1 MRHLGPDLACQPL
14 RPGELVTTGTLT
26 EAMPAI
32 PGQNWTTRLAGIDI
46 AGLRLRLRQPHYFR
60 RHACGRSRFKTL
72 TVIQPFCAPA
82 VLAMLPPNQAMEA
95 PMLTSWISPD
105 ALKSLND
112 GFVVA
117 IMLEAK
123 EGQADALAEIL
134 QVMTPP
140 TMAEPGVKLFL
151 SYRSPTNPLLFFV
164 FELYVNEAAWG
175 AHEATDH
182 FKTAVAQLLPRVT
195 RRERV
200 PFIPFLPN

>member
-1 MRHLGPDLACQPL
+1 
-14 RPGELVTTGTLT
+14 
-26 EAMPAI
+26 
-32 PGQNWTTRLAGIDI
+32 
-46 AGLRLRLRQPHYFR
+46 
-60 RHACGRSRFKTL
+60 
-72 TVIQPFCAPA
+72 
-82 VLAMLPPNQAMEA
+82 
-95 PMLTSWISPD
+95 MLTDWISPD

-134 QVMTPP
+134 RVMTPP

-182 FKTAVAQLLPRVT
+182 FKTAVAQLLPRVA

-200 PFIPFLPN
+200 PFIPFLAN